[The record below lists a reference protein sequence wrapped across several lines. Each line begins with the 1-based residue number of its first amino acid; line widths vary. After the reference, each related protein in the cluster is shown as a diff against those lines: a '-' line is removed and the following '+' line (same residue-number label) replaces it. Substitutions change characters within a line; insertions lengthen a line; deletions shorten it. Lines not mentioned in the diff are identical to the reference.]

1 MPTQGFR
8 ELDAQLKSLADA
20 VGPRRADRV
29 LRAALRFGMKGGLKL
44 AEAKA
49 PVRREGG
56 MRKTYKGRLV
66 TPGFLSRS
74 LQVAVTKTKSGKAI
88 ALMGPTQEA
97 YYGTTFVEKGTQHQ
111 SAQPWLEPAFRA
123 SSGRILERFATKLA
137 KNIEKERKK

>member
-44 AEAKA
+44 AQAKA
-49 PVRREGG
+49 PVRREAE

-66 TPGFLSRS
+66 APGFLSRNI
-74 LQVAVTKTKSGKAI
+74 QVAVTKVKNGKAR
-88 ALMGPTQEA
+88 ALMGPTNEA
-97 YYGTTFVEKGTQHQ
+97 YYGTSFVERGTSRM

-123 SSGRILERFATKLA
+123 SSSLMLARFADKLA